1 MFSTGGIDGRSRQ
14 ALSTG
19 ALDRCVGSCFSST
32 GQVSRVELLGASGRT
47 TGGSRAERKAV
58 CRMKSGVVRLAL
70 ASVVVAAVMH
80 ADLRLVAKEFNLQL
94 RQQHVERSADGQMVK
109 AERVTRDETWPA
121 EKTAIIVCD
130 VWDYHHC
137 LNAVRRLSEFAPRLN
152 ELLAESRRRGAT
164 IIHAPSDCMDAYAQ
178 HPARRRAMET
188 SVADR
193 SPAKVSFWCSQLP
206 AEANEAYPIDQSDG
220 GEDDDPAEHSE
231 WANKLKQLGRN
242 PAMPWK
248 SQSDMI
254 AIDPEKDFISDRGDE
269 VWNVL
274 ESRGIKHV
282 ILTGVHVNMCVLGR
296 PFGLRQMARSGKQV
310 VLMRDLTDAM
320 YNPKRWPYVDHYTG
334 NDLVI
339 SHIEKFVCPT
349 VTSDQILGG
358 NRFEFIGDAR
368 AVRDRDRLSDEMTR
382 RAESLRQVDWRP
394 VRMLDPWMQVAS
406 KADYQGPAWYRCAVR
421 IPSAWLP
428 ATGATLT
435 ISAHAKN
442 VEAWVDGAKATLVDE
457 TTKKPDAGTNQ
468 AASFSQFRLRLPRE
482 AFSLDDHSLIVVRV
496 EHTSGRRVSERAPML
511 SNDKQSLPLD
521 RQWQMR
527 LGDPLKP
534 SENSGW
540 STIPLPAKFGIGSDL
555 VYEP

>member
-1 MFSTGGIDGRSRQ
+1 
-14 ALSTG
+14 
-19 ALDRCVGSCFSST
+19 
-32 GQVSRVELLGASGRT
+32 
-47 TGGSRAERKAV
+47 
-58 CRMKSGVVRLAL
+58 MKSGVVRLAL

-94 RQQHVERSADGQMVK
+94 RQQNVERSADGRMVK

-152 ELLAESRRRGAT
+152 ELLAEARRRGAT

-193 SPAKVSFWCSQLP
+193 LPAKISFWCSQLP
-206 AEANEAYPIDQSDG
+206 SEAEEAYPIDQSDG

-254 AIDPEKDFISDRGDE
+254 TIDPEKDFISDRGDE

-358 NRFEFIGDAR
+358 KQFEFIGDAR
-368 AVRDRDRLSDEMTR
+368 AERDRDRLSDEMTR
-382 RAESLRQVDWRP
+382 RAENLRQGDWRP

-482 AFSLDDHSLIVVRV
+482 AFSLDDHSLIVIRV
-496 EHTSGRRVSERAPML
+496 EHTGGRRVSEKAPVL

-534 SENSGW
+534 SESAGW
-540 STIPLPAKFGIGSDL
+540 SNIPLPAKFGIGSDL